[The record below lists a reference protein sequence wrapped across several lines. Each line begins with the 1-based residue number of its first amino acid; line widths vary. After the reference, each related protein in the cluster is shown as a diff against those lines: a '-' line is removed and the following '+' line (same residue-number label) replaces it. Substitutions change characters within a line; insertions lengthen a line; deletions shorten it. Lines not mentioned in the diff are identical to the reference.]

1 MLHSAL
7 FMLANVTV
15 ISSEPIPADPWQE
28 TYHAECPGNS
38 VTIARM
44 IEDPV
49 SPPVVTLNG
58 KDVSEAS
65 GLAEELGVVGAAYR
79 MSFLC
84 SSSDE
89 DVLIIRWVRGLA
101 GDDGDVSYRSGAVSF
116 SGDEVL
122 DVEADDVSESDFWY
136 R

>member
-1 MLHSAL
+1 MFPYAL
-7 FMLANVTV
+7 LILANVTV
-15 ISSEPIPADPWQE
+15 ITSEPIPADPWQE
-28 TYHAECPGNS
+28 TYHAECPGNA
-38 VTIARM
+38 VTIARK

-58 KDVSEAS
+58 KDVSDAS
-65 GLAEELGVVGAAYR
+65 GLAEELGVIGAAYR

-89 DVLIIRWVRGLA
+89 DVLLLRWVRGLA
-101 GDDGDVSYRSGAVSF
+101 GDDGTVSYRSGAASF

-122 DVEADDVSESDFWY
+122 DVEAGDVSESDFWY

>member
-1 MLHSAL
+1 MIGFSLIFVAQLVVST
-7 FMLANVTV
+7 N
-15 ISSEPIPADPWQE
+15 EPQRAEGWE
-28 TYHAECPGNS
+28 ENYRAECPGNS
-38 VTIARM
+38 VTIARK

-65 GLAEELGVVGAAYR
+65 GLDEELGVIGAAYR

-84 SSSDE
+84 SSSEE
-89 DVLIIRWVRGLA
+89 DVLILRWVRGLA
-101 GDDGDVSYRSGAVSF
+101 GDDGAVSYRSGAVSF

-122 DVEADDVSESDFWY
+122 DVEAIDVSESDFWY

>member
-1 MLHSAL
+1 MIGLSL
-7 FMLANVTV
+7 IFLGQLLVSTN
-15 ISSEPIPADPWQE
+15 EPQRAEVWEE
-28 TYHAECPGNS
+28 TYHGECPGNS
-38 VTIARM
+38 LTIARS

-65 GLAEELGVVGAAYR
+65 GLAEELGVIGAAYR

-89 DVLIIRWVRGLA
+89 DVLLLRWVRGLA
-101 GDDGDVSYRSGAVSF
+101 GDDGTVSYRSGAASF

-122 DVEADDVSESDFWY
+122 DVEAGDVSESDFWY

>member
-1 MLHSAL
+1 MIGLSL
-7 FMLANVTV
+7 IFLGQLVVSTN
-15 ISSEPIPADPWQE
+15 EPQRAEVWEE
-28 TYHAECPGNS
+28 TYHAECPGNA
-38 VTIARM
+38 VTIARRV
-44 IEDPV
+44 EDPV

-58 KDVSEAS
+58 KDVSDAS
-65 GLAEELGVVGAAYR
+65 GLAEDLGVIGAAYR

-89 DVLIIRWVRGLA
+89 DVLLLRWVRGLA
-101 GDDGDVSYRSGAVSF
+101 GDDGTVSYRSGAASF

-122 DVEADDVSESDFWY
+122 DVEAGDVSESDFWY

>member
-1 MLHSAL
+1 MIGLSL
-7 FMLANVTV
+7 IFLGQLVVSTN
-15 ISSEPIPADPWQE
+15 EPQRAEVWEE
-28 TYHAECPGNS
+28 TYHAECPGNA
-38 VTIARM
+38 VTIARKM
-44 IEDPV
+44 EDPV
-49 SPPVVTLNG
+49 SPPVVRLNG

-65 GLAEELGVVGAAYR
+65 GLAEELGVIGAAYR

-89 DVLIIRWVRGLA
+89 DVLLLRWVRGLA
-101 GDDGDVSYRSGAVSF
+101 GDDGTVSYRSGAVSF

-122 DVEADDVSESDFWY
+122 DVEAIDVSESDFWY